1 MDNCSDGWKKNQLT
15 TIRNP
20 IYRLANMK
28 PVPHADTDSNSND
41 LLPLSPATLHVL
53 LALTGGDL
61 HGYGIMLEVARQS
74 GGSYK
79 IGPGTLYD
87 NIKKLL
93 KLGLVEE
100 VPSSD
105 SHSKDTSDSDAE
117 PRRRYRLT
125 KPGSAVL
132 AAETERLTAVL
143 RVARRG
149 LRLHEE
155 RQS

>member
-1 MDNCSDGWKKNQLT
+1 
-15 TIRNP
+15 
-20 IYRLANMK
+20 MK
-28 PVPHADTDSNSND
+28 PASNSND

-53 LALTGGDL
+53 LALTGGEL
-61 HGYGIMLEVARQS
+61 HGYGIMLAVARQS
-74 GGSYK
+74 GGAYK

-100 VPSSD
+100 APNSE
-105 SHSKDTSDSDAE
+105 DTSDADAE

-125 KPGSAVL
+125 KMGHSVL
-132 AAETERLTAVL
+132 AAETERLTGVL
-143 RVARRG
+143 REARRG

-155 RQS
+155 HQS